1 MMNGERRTTR
11 LSIYLIMTGA
21 LALLLSHKTMW
32 AFGLLVGAAWS
43 MANLLF
49 TVNILKIS
57 VLQKDPAR
65 LSALI
70 LLKFPALYMI
80 GFFIISSKLFPAASL
95 LTGLTAVLIIAGVS
109 ELWLKRA

>member
-1 MMNGERRTTR
+1 MDGGAGPIKPTV
-11 LSIYLIMTGA
+11 YLMMTGA

-32 AFGLLVGAAWS
+32 AFGLLVGATWS

-57 VLQKDPAR
+57 VLQKDPAK

-70 LLKFPALYMI
+70 LLKFPALYLI

-95 LTGLTAVLIIAGVS
+95 LTGLTAVLLIAGIS

>member
-1 MMNGERRTTR
+1 MDGGARPIKPTV
-11 LSIYLIMTGA
+11 YLIMTGV

-32 AFGLLVGAAWS
+32 AFGLLVGATWS

-57 VLQKDPAR
+57 VLQKDPAK

-70 LLKFPALYMI
+70 LLKFPALYLV

-95 LTGLTAVLIIAGVS
+95 LTGLTAVLLIAGIS